1 MELLHTF
8 LSDDGFM
15 PHGHCY
21 LWDPGLVKLHVIS
34 DFLIAAA
41 YFTIP
46 FTLIDFVRRRKDLP
60 FNWMFV
66 LFGIF
71 IIACG
76 MTHVMEIWTLW
87 RPYYWI
93 SGAVKAVTALASVP
107 TAILL
112 IRLVPRALEIPGP
125 SALQATNEALTEQTR
140 LLNLIV
146 SNMGDGLLVVDKN
159 GSCLLSNAAAKRMF
173 GLHPH
178 KDLPEKC
185 AETFNFYRPDKVT
198 PVSPAESPID
208 RAMHGESVD
217 GEEIFVRRLQNAPG
231 TWSNVTARPL
241 RDENGLIQGAVAV
254 FRDIGAQK
262 HAEVQRENL
271 RRERAARIDAEAA
284 NQAKDR
290 FLAMLGH
297 ELRTPLTPVLASVE
311 LLQQEMGPGSEA
323 QSAVTVIRRN
333 VELEAR
339 LIDDILDLSAVRKGQ
354 IGLHLETVDIHTVL
368 RNALSIFQLEIDR
381 KHFETQFA
389 LEATEHFVRADPS
402 RLMQVFWN
410 LIKNAIKFTPAG
422 GKLAFSSYNENGQ
435 IAVEVRDNGTGIEAN
450 LLPRIFDSFEQGT
463 RQVEGGYG
471 GLGLGLTISK
481 AIADA
486 HDSELFGH
494 SAGRDQGAAFTLK
507 MKVVPSSDAAA
518 TPAQPREIV
527 PHRQNGHKLRILLVD
542 DHKDTV
548 RTLNLLLT
556 RLGYAVVSAE
566 SVSEALSV
574 ANKSHFDLLVS
585 DIGLPDGSGLDLI
598 RRIRERQ
605 QIDGIALSGFGMEDD
620 LRKSREAGFVDHLI
634 KPINLDRLQAA
645 LRRFETH
652 LS

>member
-1 MELLHTF
+1 
-8 LSDDGFM
+8 
-15 PHGHCY
+15 
-21 LWDPGLVKLHVIS
+21 
-34 DFLIAAA
+34 
-41 YFTIP
+41 
-46 FTLIDFVRRRKDLP
+46 
-60 FNWMFV
+60 
-66 LFGIF
+66 
-71 IIACG
+71 
-76 MTHVMEIWTLW
+76 
-87 RPYYWI
+87 
-93 SGAVKAVTALASVP
+93 
-107 TAILL
+107 
-112 IRLVPRALEIPGP
+112 
-125 SALQATNEALTEQTR
+125 
-140 LLNLIV
+140 
-146 SNMGDGLLVVDKN
+146 
-159 GSCLLSNAAAKRMF
+159 MF

-178 KDLPEKC
+178 QDLPEKC
-185 AETFNFYRPDKVT
+185 TETFNFYRPDKVT
-198 PVSPAESPID
+198 RLSAAESPIG
-208 RAMHGESVD
+208 RAMRGESVD

-262 HAEVQRENL
+262 HAEVQRETL
-271 RRERAARIDAEAA
+271 RIERAARIDAEAA

-339 LIDDILDLSAVRKGQ
+339 LIDDILDLSAIRKGQ

-368 RNALSIFQLEIDR
+368 RNALSIFQLEIDH

-389 LEATEHFVRADPS
+389 LAATEHFVRADPS

-435 IAVEVRDNGTGIEAN
+435 IAVEVRDNGTGIAPD

-494 SAGRDQGAAFTLK
+494 SAGRDQGATFTLK
-507 MKVVPSSDAAA
+507 MKVAPSPDAAGLAAA
-518 TPAQPREIV
+518 TRPQPREV
-527 PHRQNGHKLRILLVD
+527 LPRTQNDHKLRILLVD

-556 RLGYAVVSAE
+556 RLGYAVESAE
-566 SVSEALSV
+566 SVNEALAA

-585 DIGLPDGSGLDLI
+585 DIGLPDGSGLDLM
-598 RRIRERQ
+598 RRIREKQ

-634 KPINLDRLQAA
+634 KPVNLDRLQAA

-652 LS
+652 LN